1 MVAAMCT
8 LFSTLLISGTV
19 YFDSQD
25 DGTVR
30 VTGTITGLS
39 PGEHAFHIHAIGVTD
54 DCYKARGH
62 FDTANKSHGGPTDEN
77 RHVGDLGNIVADATG
92 TAVLDFTDSLIA
104 LTGTNNIIGRSVMI
118 HSGADTLGKGKPPKS
133 SAVRVACGKIVDRD

>member
-1 MVAAMCT
+1 MCT

-39 PGEHAFHIHAIGVTD
+39 PGEHAFHIHAIGFTD
-54 DCYKARGH
+54 DCYKAGGH

-77 RHVGDLGNIVADATG
+77 RSVIIFTTGQSVIIIIFITIIIIIITIIIIMFTIV
-92 TAVLDFTDSLIA
+92 
-104 LTGTNNIIGRSVMI
+104 R
-118 HSGADTLGKGKPPKS
+118 
-133 SAVRVACGKIVDRD
+133 